1 MLGSQDSSLRADLQ
15 ANALQPQ
22 QPVVPASIP
31 DQSPL
36 RAQSTSETSVSD
48 SERSSCYCTPFH
60 GLWCAPAHG
69 RLLSILHH
77 FYHCTN
83 SHTLSSTIE
92 MGGHDTSFS

>member
-36 RAQSTSETSVSD
+36 GLRAPVKPRSLTVRGPHAIVPLFMDCGAPLRMVVSSKD
-48 SERSSCYCTPFH
+48 SR
-60 GLWCAPAHG
+60 
-69 RLLSILHH
+69 
-77 FYHCTN
+77 
-83 SHTLSSTIE
+83 
-92 MGGHDTSFS
+92 